1 MTYAIVY
8 SSMTGNTRQ
17 LALAIQP
24 ARLVLSMR

>member
-17 LALAIQP
+17 LALAIQAALP
-24 ARLVLSMR
+24 AER